1 MTGDWKILQHAEQ
14 LHCDAVVWDMV
25 WPLEPWCGNDWDK
38 LSRFRAAGIDVL
50 SVTLAGDNHNIG
62 QAVQRIAAARRR
74 ICSEPD
80 DLRLVESV
88 EDVHAAK
95 CSGRLAVALHLEGTR
110 CFERNLDMVEAF
122 YQLGIRHTLLA
133 FNQAN
138 SAGGGCAEKAD
149 GGLTRFGVELVRE
162 MNRVGM
168 LLDLSH
174 TGRRTSLEALEG
186 TGRPAVFTHSNA
198 AALAPHFRNLD
209 DEQARACAATGG
221 LVGVSSSSEYLG
233 VEHAS
238 PEAIFAHIDHWVER
252 VGPRHV
258 GLGLDIVFDAEAL
271 SAWIRTRPE
280 EWPGTD
286 SPDWPG
292 FNYATPEAVPRLTEL
307 MLDHGY
313 ADDDVRAILGGNY
326 LRICGEVWT

>member
-209 DEQARACAATGG
+209 DEQAGACAATW
-221 LVGVSSSSEYLG
+221 SSWSAYRGPASTRASRT
-233 VEHAS
+233 AS
-238 PEAIFAHIDHWVER
+238 PASLFGISIDQAGSSGSMARDTISLGRSTSIFD
-252 VGPRHV
+252 G
-258 GLGLDIVFDAEAL
+258 EAL
-271 SAWIRTRPE
+271 SELVHRHAADVSRT
-280 EWPGTD
+280 
-286 SPDWPG
+286 
-292 FNYATPEAVPRLTEL
+292 
-307 MLDHGY
+307 
-313 ADDDVRAILGGNY
+313 
-326 LRICGEVWT
+326 GEFSSMP